1 MRSWAV
7 SEVWTA
13 APAALTEAD
22 FFGRLDARPFA
33 FLYGDGRFLVLA
45 QEPLATL
52 SDDVLPS
59 MAWERRGPLPPIL
72 PDWIGFVG
80 YGWGHRLEPLA
91 GPARPTAFPFP
102 ELELTLFR
110 EVRIFDRATGLLH
123 TGLRSGIAAQDD
135 RPNQLSPGAFSAAKR
150 WDSECPASYGEKV
163 QRIRAEIAAG
173 NVYQVNLTRQEGYG
187 HTGDLRAFAQRLWKA
202 NPAPFSALLA
212 GPDGTI
218 ISSSPERLLKLQEG
232 WIETRP
238 IKGTA
243 PRSGDAREDQALA
256 EALLA
261 SPKNRSELAMI
272 VDLLRNDLARVCVLP
287 DVRVDAFPELESYA
301 NVHHLVATVRGRL
314 RPGLAFRELLEG
326 LFPGGSIT
334 GCPKLAAMQLIREL
348 EPLGR
353 GPYCGA
359 LGWLRHDLGQMDL
372 ALPIRTA
379 FADRQQLA
387 FGVGGGIVWDSEPV
401 SEYEET
407 VHKGRSLVACLH

>member
-7 SEVWTA
+7 SETWTA
-13 APAALTEAD
+13 VPAALTEAD
-22 FFGRLDARPFA
+22 FFDRLDHRPFA
-33 FLYGDGRFLVLA
+33 FLYGEGRFLVLA
-45 QEPLATL
+45 QEPLASLT
-52 SDDVLPS
+52 DDVLPE
-59 MAWERRGPLPPIL
+59 MAWERRGALPPIL
-72 PDWIGFVG
+72 PDWIGFIG

-91 GPARPTAFPFP
+91 GTPRPTAFPFP
-102 ELELTLFR
+102 ELQLVLHR

-123 TGLRSGIAAQDD
+123 TGLRSGVTAEDD
-135 RPNQLSPGAFSAAKR
+135 RPHLLREGAFEAVKQS
-150 WDSECPASYGEKV
+150 DSECPASYGEKV
-163 QRIRAEIAAG
+163 QRIREEIAAG
-173 NVYQVNLTRQEGYG
+173 NVYQVNLTRQEVYG
-187 HTGDLRAFAQRLWKA
+187 HAGDLRTLARRLCKA

-212 GPDGTI
+212 GPEGTVL
-218 ISSSPERLLKLQEG
+218 SSSPERLLKVQEG

-287 DVRVDAFPELESYA
+287 EVRVDAFPELESYA

-314 RPGLAFRELLEG
+314 RPGLTFRNLLEG
-326 LFPGGSIT
+326 LFPGGSVT

-348 EPLGR
+348 EPFGR

-359 LGWLRHDLGQMDL
+359 LGWMRHDLGQLDL

-379 FADRQQLA
+379 FADAEQLA

-407 VHKGRSLVACLH
+407 VHKGRSLVACLR